1 MKKTDF
7 PPAFWVSGTNTDI
20 GKTLVSAIVTQWLG
34 AKYYKPVQS
43 GVCDGTDTNWI
54 KENTW
59 VPDANFLPESVL
71 LQEPLSPHRAAELEG
86 VTISMDDF
94 SLPEARPLV
103 VEGAGGLL
111 VPLNDEKL
119 LIDLMVKFA
128 IPVLIVASS
137 GLGTINHTLL
147 SIEALRARGLEVL
160 GVVLNGPKNEAN
172 KKAVEHYGKT
182 KVLFEVEEFAVVNAT
197 TIQEFII
204 ELETE

>member
-1 MKKTDF
+1 MNKSDF
-7 PPAFWVSGTNTDI
+7 PAAFWVSGTNTDI
-20 GKTLVSAIVTQWLG
+20 GKTLVSAIVTQWLS

-43 GVCDGTDTNWI
+43 GVIDGTDTNWI
-54 KENTW
+54 KENTNL
-59 VPDANFLPESVL
+59 PDSNFLAESVL
-71 LQEPLSPHRAAELEG
+71 LQQPLSPHQAARLEG
-86 VTISMDDF
+86 VEISLDDF
-94 SLPEARPLV
+94 TLPQARPLV

-147 SIEALRARGLEVL
+147 SIEALRSRGLEVL

-172 KKAVEHYGKT
+172 KKAVEHYGQT
-182 KVLFEVEEFAVVNAT
+182 EVLFEVEEFETINAA
-197 TIQEFII
+197 TIEEFIA
-204 ELETE
+204 ELEKI